1 MSVESRHLTTL
12 DNGLRII
19 TDEIPHVH
27 TVATGVYCG
36 VGTRHED
43 MAENGVA
50 HMVEHMLFK
59 GTKSFSATQLAEAV
73 ENLGGSTNAFTGRET
88 TGYYIHLMKEDLG
101 AALNVLSEQIQL
113 STMPPEEIERERGVI
128 LQEIGMYADTPDEH
142 IFDIHQETAYANQ
155 TLGAPIL
162 GTPEIIKG
170 MSRESLTGY
179 VERLYTPNNMVI
191 SVAGNAKHDDVV
203 AQVEKLFTHLPAA
216 REASYTAANYT
227 GGECRLPKDG
237 EQAHVIV
244 GFQGVSHYDDD
255 NFAAKVL
262 SQIMGGGMSSR
273 LFQEIREKRGLVYSI
288 YSYNMTFNDDGHF
301 GIYAGTDPKSLP
313 ELLPVLCEELNNIR
327 TDISEEELKRAKAR
341 MRAGMLKGEES
352 VLRRNNSQ
360 AGFLLKHDKVLDI
373 EERIQMLDAVQI
385 EDVLRIARRIFA
397 SKVTLSGHGPL
408 DHLERY
414 DDFAAR
420 LAA

>member
-1 MSVESRHLTTL
+1 MSTNSRHLTTL

-59 GTKSFSATQLAEAV
+59 GTKSYNATQLAEAV

-142 IFDIHQETAYANQ
+142 IFDIHQETAYAAQ

-162 GTPEIIKG
+162 GTPDIIKG

-203 AQVEKLFTHLPAA
+203 DQVQKLFTHLPPS
-216 REASYTAANYT
+216 REATYAPAQYT
-227 GGECRLPKDG
+227 GGECRAQKDG

-244 GFQGVSHYDDD
+244 GFQGISHYDDD

-327 TDISEEELKRAKAR
+327 EDITEEELKRAKAR
-341 MRAGMLKGEES
+341 LRASMLKGEES

-360 AGFLLKHDKVLDI
+360 AGFLLKHDRILDI
-373 EERIQMLDAVQI
+373 EERMSLLDAI
-385 EDVLRIARRIFA
+385 EAEDVLRVARRIFA

-408 DHLERY
+408 EHLERY

>member
-1 MSVESRHLTTL
+1 MSTNSRHLTTL

-59 GTKSFSATQLAEAV
+59 GTKSYNATQLAEAV

-142 IFDIHQETAYANQ
+142 IFDIHQETAYAAQ

-162 GTPEIIKG
+162 GTPDIIKG
-170 MSRESLTGY
+170 MSRESLTSY

-203 AQVEKLFTHLPAA
+203 DQVQKLFTHLPPS
-216 REASYTAANYT
+216 REATYAPAQYT
-227 GGECRLPKDG
+227 GGECRAQKDG

-244 GFQGVSHYDDD
+244 GFQGISHYDDD

-327 TDISEEELKRAKAR
+327 EDITEEELKRAKAR
-341 MRAGMLKGEES
+341 LRASMLKGEES

-360 AGFLLKHDKVLDI
+360 AGFLLKHDRILDI
-373 EERIQMLDAVQI
+373 EERMRLLDAI
-385 EDVLRIARRIFA
+385 EAEDVLRVARRIFA

-408 DHLERY
+408 EHLERY

>member
-1 MSVESRHLTTL
+1 MSSRHLTTL
-12 DNGLRII
+12 ANGLRII

-27 TVATGVYCG
+27 TVAVGVYCG

-43 MAENGVA
+43 MKENGVA

-59 GTKSFSATQLAEAV
+59 GTKSYNATELVEEI
-73 ENLGGSTNAFTGRET
+73 ENLGGSTNAFTGRES

-101 AALNVLSEQIQL
+101 TALKVLSEQVQL

-128 LQEIGMYADTPDEH
+128 LQEIGMYADAPDEH
-142 IFDIHQETAYANQ
+142 IYDIHQETAYAGQ
-155 TLGAPIL
+155 ALGAPIL
-162 GTPEIIKG
+162 GTPDIIKG
-170 MSRESLTGY
+170 MSRESLMGY
-179 VERLYTPNNMVI
+179 VERLYTPNNMVV
-191 SVAGNAKHDDVV
+191 SVAGNAKHEDVV
-203 AQVEKLFTHLPAA
+203 AHVEKLFTHLPAA
-216 REASYTAANYT
+216 NDAPYKAANYT
-227 GGECRLPKDG
+227 GGECRADKEA

-244 GFQGVSHYDDD
+244 GFQSVSHYSED
-255 NFAAKVL
+255 NFPVKVL
-262 SQIMGGGMSSR
+262 SQVLGGGMSSR

-288 YSYNMTFNDDGHF
+288 YSYNMMFHDDGHF

-313 ELLPVLCEELNNIR
+313 ELLPVLCDELNSIR
-327 TDISEEELKRAKAR
+327 ESVGEEELKRAKAR
-341 MRAGMLKGEES
+341 LRASMLKGEES

-360 AGFLLKHDKVLDI
+360 AGFLLKHNRVLDI
-373 EERIQMLDAVQI
+373 EERIKLLDAVTA
-385 EDVLRIARRIFA
+385 EDVLRVARDTFS